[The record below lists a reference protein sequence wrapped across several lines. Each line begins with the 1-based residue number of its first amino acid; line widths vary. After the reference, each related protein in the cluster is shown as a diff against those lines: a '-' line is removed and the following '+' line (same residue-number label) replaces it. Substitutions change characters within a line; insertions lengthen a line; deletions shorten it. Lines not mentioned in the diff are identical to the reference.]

1 MPLQNQPL
9 RCQKGKTLVEK
20 VYMEMESQIRRADR
34 AFSDRDL
41 SDSALRKIKA
51 YLTQFVN
58 QWAAQNPE
66 ELRKAGLID
75 ANNQMVKAQEE
86 LDALMQDM
94 AKIQQKIADQIVA
107 ELRISHQD

>member
-1 MPLQNQPL
+1 
-9 RCQKGKTLVEK
+9 
-20 VYMEMESQIRRADR
+20 MESQIRRADR

-41 SDSALRKIKA
+41 SDSASRKIKA

-66 ELRKAGLID
+66 RLREAGLIE

-86 LDALMQDM
+86 MDALELEMV
-94 AKIQQKIADQIVA
+94 KLQQKIADQIVT
-107 ELRISHQD
+107 ELQISHQG